1 MKAARHI
8 GCPVSYDESLRR
20 LISGAFVMKRRSLAS
35 LIAVLLTLAV
45 YAPAFAASDGT
56 EDTDVRMVDAKVV
69 EVNEQHISV
78 VARTGVEH
86 VVATD
91 AADTH
96 FTLAGRRIELKKL
109 RVGDVVTVDL
119 DAANPL
125 KFARRIVIGGQN
137 GDTVASA
144 RD

>member
-1 MKAARHI
+1 MR
-8 GCPVSYDESLRR
+8 
-20 LISGAFVMKRRSLAS
+20 RRSLAS
-35 LIAVLLTLAV
+35 LFAVLLALAAC
-45 YAPAFAASDGT
+45 APALAATDGDK
-56 EDTDVRMVDAKVV
+56 DTNVRLVDAKVV
-69 EVNEQHISV
+69 EVNDRHISV

-86 VVATD
+86 VIATD

-96 FTLAGRRIELKKL
+96 VTQKGRRVELKRL

-125 KFARRIVIGGQN
+125 KFARRIVIGEQAGS
-137 GDTVASA
+137 TVASA

>member
-1 MKAARHI
+1 MVLTVAA
-8 GCPVSYDESLRR
+8 
-20 LISGAFVMKRRSLAS
+20 
-35 LIAVLLTLAV
+35 
-45 YAPAFAASDGT
+45 YAPALAASDGPQ
-56 EDTDVRMVDAKVV
+56 DTDVRKVDAKVV
-69 EVNEQHISV
+69 EVNDRHISI

-96 FTLAGRRIELKKL
+96 VTLRGKRIELKKL

-119 DAANPL
+119 DASSEL
-125 KFARRIVIGGQN
+125 KFARRIIIGEQA

-144 RD
+144 KD